1 MWKNGLMF
9 FLALS
14 LGHAVNAQ
22 VKNSFVI
29 SDNQDFDKIKLSLK
43 ASEGQC
49 YIEPGQQTTQTNIE
63 QVSKDNTS
71 PTYEEKI
78 VARTK
83 QINIQL
89 DDEEASLGSS
99 ISKRMFSR
107 QSLDDYTW
115 KVYLSN
121 YKPMDLD
128 LNYAVGDTYIDLSGL
143 PVERLKMHTG
153 SANVSV
159 NYKAD
164 QGNQL
169 AMDTFLIKVDMGT
182 FKAKNLHL
190 SRSRKVIADVGF
202 GTVHMDFE
210 DAESISTDVSA
221 SVGAGKLE
229 VILPTSDVPV
239 RININDSPLCRI
251 KMPNEFKKSSA
262 NVFTNIDSTG
272 GSDDYLTFNVD
283 VAVGNIVFKSSR

>member
-1 MWKNGLMF
+1 MF

-128 LNYAVGDTYIDLSGL
+128 LNYAVD
-143 PVERLKMHTG
+143 RK
-153 SANVSV
+153 SV
-159 NYKAD
+159 
-164 QGNQL
+164 
-169 AMDTFLIKVDMGT
+169 V
-182 FKAKNLHL
+182 
-190 SRSRKVIADVGF
+190 
-202 GTVHMDFE
+202 
-210 DAESISTDVSA
+210 
-221 SVGAGKLE
+221 
-229 VILPTSDVPV
+229 
-239 RININDSPLCRI
+239 
-251 KMPNEFKKSSA
+251 
-262 NVFTNIDSTG
+262 
-272 GSDDYLTFNVD
+272 
-283 VAVGNIVFKSSR
+283 

>member
-1 MWKNGLMF
+1 MIFSLV
-9 FLALS
+9 LS
-14 LGHAVNAQ
+14 LGYVANAQ

-49 YIEPGQQTTQTNIE
+49 YIEPSRQTTQMNIE
-63 QVSKDNTS
+63 QVSKDDNS
-71 PTYEEKI
+71 RPTYEEKI

-107 QSLDDYTW
+107 QSVDDYTW

-169 AMDTFLIKVDMGT
+169 AMDTFLIKVDLGT

-190 SRSRKVIADVGF
+190 SRSQKVIADVGF

-210 DAESISTDVSA
+210 DAVSIATDVSA

-239 RININDSPLCRI
+239 RININDSPLCQI
-251 KMPNEFKKSSA
+251 KMPKEFKKSSA
-262 NVFTNIDSTG
+262 NEFTNMDSTG
-272 GSDDYLTFNVD
+272 GSDNYLTFNVD